1 MFSSVKRNECRYG
14 QTFTIPYSNGYE
26 QSKCSNCYS
35 KTITTIISKWKVWL
49 NRWLKKW
56 TNRSNKN
63 RSWRINRGG
72 IFRKNTFISKNT
84 PFKIGVLSEK
94 TYNFAPSTDKK

>member
-1 MFSSVKRNECRYG
+1 MGKHLQFLTQMAMNSQIFKLLYKNYHNH
-14 QTFTIPYSNGYE
+14 Y
-26 QSKCSNCYS
+26 
-35 KTITTIISKWKVWL
+35 KVWL